1 MARLPNEVQDRLE
14 RLIESEGLE
23 LVELSIGGTA
33 HRPVLRVTLDRGDG
47 EVSLADCETVSRQAS
62 VLLDAW
68 DPFPT
73 PFTLEVSS
81 PGLDR
86 RLVRAIDFVR
96 FAGAPVRV
104 RMRPSWPAPR
114 TFAATLVGRE
124 GESVRLHDLAG
135 EVRELPAGQIF
146 EIRLDPFRE
155 EPAPGGKG
163 QRSGAQGRKRTL

>member
-1 MARLPNEVQDRLE
+1 MARLPDEVQGRLK
-14 RLIESEGLE
+14 RLIESEGIE

-33 HRPVLRVTLDRGDG
+33 NRPVLRLTLDRDGG
-47 EVSLADCETVSRQAS
+47 EVSLSDCETVSRQAS
-62 VLLDAW
+62 VMLDAY

-86 RLVRAIDFVR
+86 SLIRDKDFVR
-96 FAGAPVRV
+96 FAGGPVRV

-114 TFAATLVGRE
+114 TFAATLIGRD
-124 GESVRLHDLAG
+124 GELIRVHNLTG
-135 EVRELPAGQIF
+135 EVRELPAGQVF

-155 EPAPGGKG
+155 ETVAGGKG
-163 QRSGAQGRKRTL
+163 QRPGTQGRKSTP